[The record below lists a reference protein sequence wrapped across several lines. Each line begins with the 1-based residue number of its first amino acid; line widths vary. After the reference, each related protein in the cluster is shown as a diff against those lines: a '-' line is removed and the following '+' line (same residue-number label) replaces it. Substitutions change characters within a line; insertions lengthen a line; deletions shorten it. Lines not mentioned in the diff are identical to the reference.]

1 MRKTV
6 REKIIII
13 LGALVVASLLA
24 YEYGYTPLAEQYGQM
39 GEEIHI
45 SQLRQGKSRL
55 KIEEK
60 PMLENKIHQLNDRLK
75 NFDQSL
81 LPGQK
86 PALAAASLQKIVKTI
101 ISRSRAA
108 VTSEK
113 IQQPVDVGQYTRI
126 PVQVSL
132 RCLVSE
138 LGEILYQIENY
149 KVGLTVT
156 EMTVRVMNPRDPSE
170 VETSLIVEGMIL
182 APKETDDVL

>member
-1 MRKTV
+1 MRKTL

-13 LGALVVASLLA
+13 LGAMVAILVVV
-24 YEYGYTPLAEQYGQM
+24 YEYGYTPLAERYDEL
-39 GEEIHI
+39 GEEIHAG
-45 SQLRQGKSRL
+45 QLRQGKSRL
-55 KIEEK
+55 KIEQK
-60 PMLENKIHQLNDRLK
+60 PLLENKVNQLNDRLK

-81 LPGQK
+81 LPNQK

-101 ISRSRAA
+101 ISRNRAT

-113 IQQPVDVGQYTRI
+113 IQQPVDVGRYSRI

-138 LGEILYQIENY
+138 LENILYQIENY
-149 KVGLTVT
+149 QIGLTVT

-170 VETSLIVEGMIL
+170 VEASMIVEGMIL
-182 APKETDDVL
+182 APKET